1 MEGHMPKTTEIPRP
15 PVRKLRVFA
24 NDPSLRTDL
33 EKRTINSVEVE
44 IPWEKIKVKE
54 SGPFEARYVDGP
66 LEGPVGEYL
75 EIIDYD
81 PASDSFYEP
90 VNLNDPYLLVQN
102 GLAPSDGN
110 PQFHQQMTYAVA
122 LKTIKIFERA
132 LGRLVLWS
140 PNRQEREGH
149 IEDMYVPRLRIYPH
163 ALREPNAFYSPG
175 KKALLLGYFNAVSDA
190 TGNHLPGGIVFTC
203 LSQDIIVHELSHA
216 ILDGLHRRF
225 TEDSNPDVLAF
236 HEAFADIVAIFQHFT
251 YPDIVK
257 HEIARTR
264 GRLETDNLL
273 AQLAREF
280 GLAIGRSEALRCA
293 IGKKADPTLIEKTF
307 EPHAR
312 GAILVAAVFDS
323 FLAIYRIRTHD
334 LIRLATGG
342 TGILKEGAIHPD
354 LVNRLAREASKT
366 AGHILNMCIR
376 ALDYLPP
383 VDVTFGDY
391 LRALITADTDLV
403 PDDSLG
409 YRVAVIEAFRR
420 RGIYPRD
427 VRSLAEESLVWD
439 GPAKDRT
446 SQKRYTEFIGEIKGK
461 VANWD
466 LYIDR
471 EELFIQMKVACR
483 ETHGIIKK
491 TWEAKKK
498 SLKGLHIEH
507 EDDLFEVHSI
517 RPVRRIG
524 PDGQMLADLLIEIT
538 QKRPGFA
545 DKPFGG
551 LGPADRKN
559 AEFWYRGGCT
569 ILIDMRTGQLRYCI
583 YKDIDSHYRYKRQ
596 QEYHGSRSELGAF
609 RNPYGSELAASVEDN
624 LFQLLHRYSRT
635 EEL

>member
-1 MEGHMPKTTEIPRP
+1 MPKTTEIPRP
-15 PVRKLRVFA
+15 PVRKLRIFA
-24 NDPSLRTDL
+24 FDPSLQTDL

-54 SGPFEARYVDGP
+54 TGPFEARYIDGP

-75 EIIDYD
+75 EVIDYD
-81 PASDSFYEP
+81 PASDAFYEP

-110 PQFHQQMTYAVA
+110 PQFHQQMVYAVT

-132 LGRLVLWS
+132 LGRLLLWS
-140 PNRQEREGH
+140 PNRQERNGQ
-149 IEDMYVPRLRIYPH
+149 IEDIYVPRLRVYPH
-163 ALREPNAFYSPG
+163 ALREPNAFYSPR

-190 TGNHLPGGIVFTC
+190 TGDHLPGGIVFTS

-264 GRLETDNLL
+264 GSLETDNLL

-280 GLAIGRSEALRCA
+280 GMAIGRSQALRNA
-293 IGKKADPTLIEKTF
+293 IGEKADPNLIDKTF

-323 FLAIYRIRTHD
+323 FLAIYHIRTRD
-334 LIRLATGG
+334 LVRLATGG
-342 TGILKEGAIHPD
+342 TEVLKEGAIHPD
-354 LVNRLAREASKT
+354 LVNRLAKEASKT

-427 VRSLAEESLVWD
+427 VRSLSEESLVWD

-446 SQKRYTEFIGEIKGK
+446 SQRRYTEFIGEIKGK

-471 EELFIQMKVACR
+471 EELFHQMKAVRQEA
-483 ETHGIIKK
+483 HGVIKK

-545 DKPFGG
+545 DRPFGG
-551 LGPADRKN
+551 LRPADRKN
-559 AEFWYRGGCT
+559 AEFWFRGGCT

-596 QEYHGSRSELGAF
+596 QEYHKGRTELGAF
-609 RNPYGSELAASVEDN
+609 RNPYGSEPAASAEDN